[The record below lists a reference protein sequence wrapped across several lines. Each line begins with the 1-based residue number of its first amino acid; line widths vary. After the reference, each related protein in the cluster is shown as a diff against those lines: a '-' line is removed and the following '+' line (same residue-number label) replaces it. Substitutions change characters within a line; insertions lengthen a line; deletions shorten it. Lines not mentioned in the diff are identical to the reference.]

1 MASTEA
7 LFDHRA
13 GCVQEVPDAATRCRS
28 VHTVANGSGGLI
40 QTNSTTIVP
49 FSSADRRRKNAAI
62 EVPDHCGNGHRL
74 TPDNVRVEQR
84 EHRWRCRQCGSDR
97 AAVFRERQRTG

>member
-28 VHTVANGSGGLI
+28 VHTVAIGSGGLSCI
-40 QTNSTTIVP
+40 SSTP
-49 FSSADRRRKNAAI
+49 EFI
-62 EVPDHCGNGHRL
+62 EISLHQAGFL
-74 TPDNVRVEQR
+74 TASVVSCFE
-84 EHRWRCRQCGSDR
+84 
-97 AAVFRERQRTG
+97 

>member
-28 VHTVANGSGGLI
+28 VHTPLQLVAGGRYELYSAYPI
-40 QTNSTTIVP
+40 RVP
-49 FSSADRRRKNAAI
+49 AVPASVSATR
-62 EVPDHCGNGHRL
+62 
-74 TPDNVRVEQR
+74 
-84 EHRWRCRQCGSDR
+84 
-97 AAVFRERQRTG
+97 

>member
-28 VHTVANGSGGLI
+28 VHTVAIGSGGVSWVSHVSDFI
-40 QTNSTTIVP
+40 
-49 FSSADRRRKNAAI
+49 D
-62 EVPDHCGNGHRL
+62 
-74 TPDNVRVEQR
+74 VELR
-84 EHRWRCRQCGSDR
+84 
-97 AAVFRERQRTG
+97 